1 MKKILL
7 TLAIALV
14 AAPGF
19 ISETALAAP
28 VNVTVENAGPVED
41 LIKLLDKLTTL
52 TKLRGDKMTEAQMAQ
67 VETIASKV
75 QAMQAKYGSYK
86 LTDADRD
93 ALIKWAKKN
102 YDNMGEKLT
111 AEDLAEMRKELN
123 GFTTFGELTADLDL
137 F

>member
-52 TKLRGDKMTEAQMAQ
+52 TKIRGDKMTAEQMAQ
-67 VETIASKV
+67 VEALASKI
-75 QAMQAKYGSYK
+75 QAMQEKYSSYK
-86 LTDADRD
+86 LTDADRE
-93 ALIKWAKKN
+93 ALVKWAKRTNEK
-102 YDNMGEKLT
+102 MGEKLT